1 MASNFVV
8 HVENFSLSTGP
19 GPRPF
24 PTQPLDRPFS
34 NSDAKCLQGTAA
46 VLGEWESYREQA
58 RRFTVFEFCHIAAKG
73 KASPASPPMLF
84 RVVFRVSQERVVH
97 YLSRWCFNKRNL
109 TGTDYCSTVCCQIR
123 FRVSREP
130 AVSLLLALQ
139 LALQLAISANRHANI
154 TYYPDDLVPNLMHDV
169 STN

>member
-1 MASNFVV
+1 
-8 HVENFSLSTGP
+8 
-19 GPRPF
+19 
-24 PTQPLDRPFS
+24 
-34 NSDAKCLQGTAA
+34 
-46 VLGEWESYREQA
+46 
-58 RRFTVFEFCHIAAKG
+58 
-73 KASPASPPMLF
+73 MLF